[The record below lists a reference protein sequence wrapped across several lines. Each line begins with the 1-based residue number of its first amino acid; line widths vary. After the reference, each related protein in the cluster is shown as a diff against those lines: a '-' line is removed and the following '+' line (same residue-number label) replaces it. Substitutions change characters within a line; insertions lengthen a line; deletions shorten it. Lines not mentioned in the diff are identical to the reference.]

1 MADTPAPDPVEALLR
16 DVERLDRAA
25 SRPPWTSHP
34 EPEDGH
40 PREIIVQYGTPSD
53 MGGFKARW
61 SAPAPTRCDAEAIAC
76 FRTAAPRLAAI
87 VRVLRDALDRL
98 DDTGGSMWSAP
109 STSVAVAALSRA
121 DAIAR
126 GE

>member
-1 MADTPAPDPVEALLR
+1 MADTPALDVLLKRVR
-16 DVERLDRAA
+16 DEFSDGETDRIGERFLCY
-25 SRPPWTSHP
+25 H
-34 EPEDGH
+34 
-40 PREIIVQYGTPSD
+40 
-53 MGGFKARW
+53 
-61 SAPAPTRCDAEAIAC
+61 
-76 FRTAAPRLAAI
+76 AAPRLAAI

>member
-1 MADTPAPDPVEALLR
+1 MTPALDALLKEVEALDL
-16 DVERLDRAA
+16 EAT
-25 SRPPWTSHP
+25 PGPWTFDNGSIRGVVEEGPHADHVVP
-34 EPEDGH
+34 GFAFAKRTRIVASMHGPGNDGA
-40 PREIIVQYGTPSD
+40 VTKY
-53 MGGFKARW
+53 
-61 SAPAPTRCDAEAIAC
+61 
-76 FRTAAPRLAAI
+76 RTAAPRLAAI